1 MKDCTEEKYQAQGVV
16 VFGLGQTGIEIT
28 KHLDDNL
35 NVFFLDNQYSGL
47 QFSKQENVILLEE
60 SSGILNP
67 FNAQYRVKSQED
79 RIKEITK
86 NRVLFIVCGADD
98 QRGLHISIA
107 CEVVNLAKRNS
118 VPVIGV
124 IKNPDRTNSVIE
136 SKMQELEDKLN
147 YAYFYKGVVGEDIDY
162 LEQIVHKNKEI
173 EKIIKKMALMLE
185 DDIMNR
191 QPIISEKLEFLII
204 DNILDANEDFN
215 DLKQQLLMKQS
226 SNYKCRITICTSGE
240 NAFYKREFYEAEI
253 RKVWRGISFVYRGD
267 SYDSNKIQMIFMFY
281 K

>member
-1 MKDCTEEKYQAQGVV
+1 MNECTEEKYQAKGVV
-16 VFGLGQTGIEIT
+16 VFGLGRTGIEIT
-28 KHLDDNL
+28 KHLDNL

-47 QFSKQENVILLEE
+47 QFSGQENVILLKE

-79 RIKEITK
+79 RIKKIIK
-86 NRVLFIVCGADD
+86 NRVLFVVCGADD

-107 CEVVNLAKRNS
+107 CEVVNFAKKNE
-118 VPVIGV
+118 VPVIGF

-136 SKMQELEDKLN
+136 SKMQELKDKLN
-147 YAYFYKGVVGEDIDY
+147 YTYFYKGAVGEDIDY
-162 LEQIVHKNKEI
+162 LEQIVHKNNEL

-191 QPIISEKLEFLII
+191 QPIISEKLEYLII

-240 NAFYKREFYEAEI
+240 NASYKRGFYETEI
-253 RKVWRGISFVYRGD
+253 RRVWSGISFVYWGESD
-267 SYDSNKIQMIFMFY
+267 DSNKVQIIFMFY